1 MVGAHFYEAGQVSDI
16 KNANDLNVLMFKISI
31 DILVVCMLELDYWVI
46 KSKLAGHWVT
56 KEL

>member
-16 KNANDLNVLMFKISI
+16 KNAIDLKFKISI

>member
-31 DILVVCMLELDYWVI
+31 DILVVCMLELDY
-46 KSKLAGHWVT
+46 
-56 KEL
+56 